1 MKLTIG
7 DLEAMA
13 GTTLDAAAAA
23 QILGCH
29 PQSLRDQAR
38 RDPSALG
45 FPVSII
51 GRRVIIPREPFI
63 KWINGQ

>member
-1 MKLTIG
+1 MT
-7 DLEAMA
+7 
-13 GTTLDAAAAA
+13 
-23 QILGCH
+23 
-29 PQSLRDQAR
+29 LRDQAR

-63 KWINGQ
+63 QWIKGQ